1 MEEMF
6 VPPVSGKCLR
16 LLAVVPDALTATLYL
31 IAWMAPRLPGAA
43 QVRALVLT
51 MAVEF
56 VVMQSSA
63 FFFGIGLMDATWR
76 RRQIGLIVGLVLFYF
91 VFIAGLAWEFHG
103 LWPVFSFA
111 WLLLSRFLPLWLG
124 RGSATLRDRLMSG
137 WIVSLSLFFIGAF
150 ATALLPLP
158 RLGLTPAVVQSLRL
172 PGGGLWVEQP
182 WTVMAF
188 GAFYFG
194 AQAWIK
200 YRDQFA
206 SRGQGA
212 VTQGG

>member
-1 MEEMF
+1 M
-6 VPPVSGKCLR
+6 PQVSEKYSR
-16 LLAVVPDALTATLYL
+16 LLAIVPDALTATVYL
-31 IAWMAPRLPGAA
+31 IACMAPGLSGAA

-63 FFFGIGLMDATWR
+63 FFFGFGLMDATWR

-111 WLLLSRFLPLWLG
+111 WLLLNRFLPLWLG
-124 RGSATLRDRLMSG
+124 RSSATLRDRLTSG
-137 WIVSLSLFFIGAF
+137 WIMSMALFFVGVF

-172 PGGGLWVEQP
+172 PGRGLWVEQP

-200 YRDQFA
+200 FRDQFA
-206 SRGQGA
+206 SRGQGV
-212 VTQGG
+212 VTQRG